1 MYEIRET
8 RIGGAYVS
16 YSMKNPCEDQV
27 FGFDASTLV
36 DALRFNSLFDACAEY
51 VEPGYHCSVFTIT
64 RYRIMTHLITGIIQS
79 LQLIIKL
86 DHVSAFTSILHF
98 STSLGVV
105 WSLHIISIAPLFVAA
120 GVLPF
125 L

>member
-64 RYRIMTHLITGIIQS
+64 RYRIMIHLTNRYYSITATMNKTGSCHCIQPPYY
-79 LQLIIKL
+79 I
-86 DHVSAFTSILHF
+86 F
-98 STSLGVV
+98 STSLGARIT
-105 WSLHIISIAPLFVAA
+105 S
-120 GVLPF
+120 
-125 L
+125 